1 MEKGEAM
8 NGRKSV
14 VVLMIVLF
22 AVLVP
27 AAAFAADDITGLWK
41 TIDDE
46 TGNAKAVIAVYEYG
60 GKVYGRVIASFDD
73 DGKYIDDDM
82 YRQINRSPY
91 LVGEPAFN
99 ALTIIWDMKD
109 KGRKWAGG
117 KIMDPGDTE
126 DKRPSIYDCEMWK
139 EGRNLVVR
147 GQILFF
153 GRNQT
158 WLPMKNSEFPQGFN
172 VPDWKRFRPE
182 IPKIK

>member
-1 MEKGEAM
+1 MTKKFSFLAM
-8 NGRKSV
+8 V
-14 VVLMIVLF
+14 IFAALLF
-22 AVLVP
+22 PVCV
-27 AAAFAADDITGLWK
+27 FAADDITGLWK

-46 TGNAKAVIAVYEYG
+46 TGNPKGVVAIYEYR
-60 GKVYGRVIASFDD
+60 GKIFGRVIASFDEE
-73 DGKYIDDDM
+73 GKYIDDDM
-82 YRQINRSPY
+82 YRQINRSPF

-126 DKRPSIYDCEMWK
+126 VRPGIYDCEMWK

-158 WLPMKNSEFPQGFN
+158 WYPMRNSEFPSGFN
-172 VPDWKRFRPE
+172 IPDWASFRPE
-182 IPKIK
+182 IPKVK

>member
-1 MEKGEAM
+1 M
-8 NGRKSV
+8 RKSYIIW
-14 VVLMIVLF
+14 IVF
-22 AVLVP
+22 AALLIFPVS
-27 AAAFAADDITGLWK
+27 AFAAENITGLWK

-46 TGNAKAVIAVYEYG
+46 TGNPKGVIAVYEYS

-82 YRQINRSPY
+82 YRQIKRSPY

-99 ALTIIWDMKD
+99 ALTIIWDMKERG
-109 KGRKWAGG
+109 KKWVGG
-117 KIMDPGDTE
+117 KIMDPGDSE
-126 DKRPSIYDCEMWK
+126 SKKPAIYDCEMWK
-139 EGRNLVVR
+139 EGSNLVVR

-158 WLPMKNSEFPQGFN
+158 WEPMRNSDFPDGFRI
-172 VPDWKRFRPE
+172 PDWKRFKPE

>member
-1 MEKGEAM
+1 MKKGPV
-8 NGRKSV
+8 K
-14 VVLMIVLF
+14 IVL
-22 AVLVP
+22 AVIVICLIAP
-27 AAAFAADDITGLWK
+27 AALFAADDITGLWK

-46 TGNAKAVIAVYEYG
+46 TGNPKGVIAVYKYNG
-60 GKVYGRVIASFDD
+60 MIYGRVIASFDD
-73 DGKYIDDDM
+73 DGRYIDDDM
-82 YRQINRSPY
+82 YRQIDHSPY

-109 KGRKWAGG
+109 KGKKWAAG
-117 KIMDPGDTE
+117 KIMDPGDKE
-126 DKRPSIYDCEMWK
+126 KKPAIYDCEMWK

-158 WLPMKNSEFPQGFN
+158 WHPMSTSEFPDGFRI
-172 VPDWKRFRPE
+172 PDWRSFKPE